1 MADKE
6 GRLLIVDDK
15 MSVLNSLELFLKY
28 HFSEVLICNN
38 PNKIPKLLETEYIDV
53 VLLDM
58 NFAAGVNTGN
68 EGLFWL
74 RKIQKINN
82 RIAVVFF
89 TAYGDVDLAIKAI
102 KEGATDFVMK
112 PWDNNKLL
120 ATLKSAYK
128 LKQSRDKL
136 TQIEQQQKHLS
147 EDLNKPFS
155 SFIGDSLAMQKV
167 MATIKKVAGTDASI
181 LILGENGTGKELVA
195 REIHRQSMR
204 KSGVLMSVDLGSIT
218 ETLFESELFGY
229 AKGAFT
235 DAKESRIGRF
245 EAANGG
251 SLFLDEIGN
260 LPLALQAK
268 LLTAIERKEISPVGS
283 NQRVSLDIRLISA
296 TNKNL
301 NQMVGQELF
310 RDDLLY
316 RLNTIQIELP
326 PLREREGDII
336 LLATHFLNQFKL
348 KYEKPLLKLN
358 RTAIEKLQD
367 HPWPG
372 NIREMMHT
380 MEKAV
385 ILSEGD
391 VLSSADFTLVASEN
405 LNFEKQIPV
414 SLEEGEKQIIVAA
427 LKRCHGNISEAAK
440 ALKIGR
446 QTLYRK
452 IEKYGL

>member
-38 PNKIPKLLETEYIDV
+38 PNKIPKLLASEHLDV

-136 TQIEQQQKHLS
+136 TQIEQQQKHFS

-167 MATIKKVAGTDASI
+167 MATIKKIAGTDASI

-283 NQRVSLDIRLISA
+283 NQRISLDIRLISA

-301 NQMVGQELF
+301 NQMVSQELF

-326 PLREREGDII
+326 PLRERDGDII
-336 LLATHFLNQFKL
+336 LLAAHFLNQFKV

-367 HPWPG
+367 HSWPG

-391 VLSSADFTLVASEN
+391 VLSSTDFTLVASEK
-405 LNFEKQIPV
+405 LNFEKQIPI
-414 SLEEGEKQIIVAA
+414 SLEEGEKQIIAVA
-427 LKRCHGNISEAAK
+427 LKQCHGNISEAAK
-440 ALKIGR
+440 VLKIGR

>member
-1 MADKE
+1 
-6 GRLLIVDDK
+6 
-15 MSVLNSLELFLKY
+15 
-28 HFSEVLICNN
+28 
-38 PNKIPKLLETEYIDV
+38 
-53 VLLDM
+53 
-58 NFAAGVNTGN
+58 
-68 EGLFWL
+68 
-74 RKIQKINN
+74 
-82 RIAVVFF
+82 
-89 TAYGDVDLAIKAI
+89 
-102 KEGATDFVMK
+102 
-112 PWDNNKLL
+112 LL
-120 ATLKSAYK
+120 ATLKSAYN
-128 LKQSRDKL
+128 LKKSRDKL
-136 TQIEQQQKHLS
+136 TQTEQRQKHLS

-155 SFIGDSLAMQKV
+155 SFIGESLAMKKV
-167 MATIKKVAGTDASI
+167 LDTIKKVASTDASI

-195 REIHRQSMR
+195 REIHRQSKR

-235 DAKESRIGRF
+235 DAKEARIGRF

-260 LPLALQAK
+260 LTLALQAK

-326 PLREREGDII
+326 PLRDREGDII
-336 LLATHFLNQFKL
+336 LLATHFLNQFKM
-348 KYEKPLLKLN
+348 KYEKPKLKLN
-358 RTAIEKLQD
+358 RSALEKLQD
-367 HPWPG
+367 HSWPG

-385 ILSEGD
+385 ILSDED
-391 VLSSADFTLVASEN
+391 VLSSADFSLVTSEN
-405 LNFEKQIPV
+405 LAFEKQIPI
-414 SLEEGEKQIIVAA
+414 SLEEGEKQIIVLA